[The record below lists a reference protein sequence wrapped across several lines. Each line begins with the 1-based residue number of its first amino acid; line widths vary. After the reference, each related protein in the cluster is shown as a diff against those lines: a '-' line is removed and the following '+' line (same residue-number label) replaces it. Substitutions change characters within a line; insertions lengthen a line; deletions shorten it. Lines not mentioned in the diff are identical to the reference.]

1 MSFHALV
8 EGMVLLLEVAGVL
21 VLAGGSAWTA
31 IRAVRTMAVRGAG
44 TTYDRFRRDTGRSIL
59 LGSRCSSSRTSSS
72 R

>member
-8 EGMVLLLEVAGVL
+8 EGMVLLLEAAGVL

-44 TTYDRFRRDTGRSIL
+44 TYDRFRRDTGRSIL